1 MTRRRFVHWLLW
13 GALAIHASIALV
25 AVVRS
30 PQHDSD
36 LDNFYDIGTK
46 AGRPY
51 VDFPVEFPVGTIEA
65 FRTIAPVAASRE
77 RFGVTIVLL
86 NFAANLTIVA
96 SLAWA
101 WGIEAAACYML
112 VVAPILDLY
121 LLRLDLWSTAL
132 ATFGVAAWR
141 RDRRSTAAIAFVTG
155 AAFKLWPLGFL
166 PLLLVPSRGRVRVA
180 PVATAIVSGVALLC
194 GWLWVAGARGLYQ
207 VLTFRGARGWEVES
221 TVGSVWML
229 IGRSSLRLENG
240 AWRIGTMVGPTSV
253 VLFALGAAP
262 CLWMIW
268 RGARTGHLGTGWTG
282 GLSALLVCS
291 ALLSPQFTCWF
302 APAAGVAWAEGDSV
316 VVVLSA
322 IAVFLTNLEFKA
334 FSVLLRGAPRIMW
347 LLVFRNLWLVVL
359 AVAAGRLIARAPLGR
374 SDSPQSPAPPPAQS
388 I

>member
-13 GALAIHASIALV
+13 GALAIHATIALV
-25 AVVRS
+25 AVVHS

-46 AGRPY
+46 PGRPY

-65 FRTIAPVAASRE
+65 FRAIAPAAGSRG

-86 NFAANLTIVA
+86 NFAADLTIVSA
-96 SLAWA
+96 LAWA
-101 WGIEAAACYML
+101 WGLEAAVCYAL
-112 VVAPILDLY
+112 VVSPILDLY

-132 ATFGVAAWR
+132 ATIGVAAWR
-141 RDRRSTAAIAFVTG
+141 RDRRSLAAIAFVAG

-166 PLLLVPSRGRVRVA
+166 PLLLVPSRGRVRAA
-180 PVATAIVSGVALLC
+180 PIATAIASGTALLG
-194 GWLWVAGARGLYQ
+194 GWLWVAGVRGLYQ

-221 TVGSVWML
+221 TIGGVWML
-229 IGRSSLRLENG
+229 FDRSSLRLENG
-240 AWRIGTMVGPTSV
+240 AWRIGTMIGPSSI

-268 RGARTGHLGTGWTG
+268 RGARTGHLGAGWTG
-282 GLSALLVCS
+282 GLSALLACS

-302 APAAGVAWAEGDSV
+302 APAAGVAWAEGDVAV
-316 VVVLSA
+316 VALGA
-322 IAVFLTNLEFKA
+322 IAIFLTNLEWKA
-334 FSVLLRGAPRIMW
+334 FTLVLRGAPRIM
-347 LLVFRNLWLVVL
+347 LLVVARNLWLVLL
-359 AVAAGRLIARAPLGR
+359 AVAAARLIARAPLAR
-374 SDSPQSPAPPPAQS
+374 SDPPPAPAPPPARS